1 VSQKKVDLLGQYIG
15 LVLIPR
21 ITKADELIYR
31 KRYYDAVKRQLSII
45 RVLYR
50 NTNDEKK
57 NLQGWMQRIEDIDVK
72 ARGIKGLEGNLEG
85 YNKRAFK
92 NIMAKELYKELDMEI
107 WDRLHELGY
116 FSGNK
121 AYGPNM
127 EDIDFTQAE
136 VVG

>member
-1 VSQKKVDLLGQYIG
+1 MSQKKVDLLGQYIG

-21 ITKADELIYR
+21 ITKADELIYQ
-31 KRYYDAVKRQLSII
+31 KRYYAAVKRQLSII

-50 NTNDEKK
+50 NTKDERK
-57 NLQGWMQRIEDIDVK
+57 NLQGWIRRIEDIEVK
-72 ARGIKGLEGNLEG
+72 ARGINGLERNLEG
-85 YNKRAFK
+85 YNKNSFK
-92 NIMAKELYKELDMEI
+92 NRMAKELYKELDMEI

-127 EDIDFTQAE
+127 ADIDFSKAE